1 MLAPLQPFFARLK
14 SRGTTP
20 TEWRAFCIIC
30 AKRRRAMTEY
40 KSDLLRL
47 LSERGYIH
55 QVTDA
60 ASLDALATKQVV
72 PGYIG
77 FDPTA
82 PSLHVGSLVQI
93 MLLRRL
99 QQTGH
104 KPIVLMGGGTGKI
117 GDPSFKDEARKL
129 LTTDTI
135 ASNVASIKRIF
146 ERFLTFGDG
155 PSDAIMLDNAEWLD
169 ALEYIPFLREV
180 GQHFSINR
188 MLSFDSVK
196 TRLDR
201 EQSLSFLEFNYM
213 ILQAYDFLELARR
226 AACRL
231 QMGGSDQWGNIVN
244 GIELAR
250 RIDST
255 EVFGITTPLITTA
268 DGSKMGKTMA
278 GAVWLNDDAL
288 PAYDY
293 WQFWRNTD
301 DRDVGRFLRLFTD
314 LPLDEIARLEALGGA
329 EINEAKKI
337 LATAATAMCRGE
349 TAANE
354 AAETARKTF
363 EEGAAGAALPTM
375 NVEGGRITLVD
386 ALVGLGLV
394 ASKGEARRMIKGGG
408 ARIDG
413 KQIMDEAHV
422 IIIMDQP
429 FRVSAGKKAHG
440 LLT

>member
-1 MLAPLQPFFARLK
+1 
-14 SRGTTP
+14 
-20 TEWRAFCIIC
+20 
-30 AKRRRAMTEY
+30 MTDY

-60 ASLDALATKQVV
+60 AGLDALAVKGVM

-117 GDPSFKDEARKL
+117 GDPSFKDLFSDPA
-129 LTTDTI
+129 TTETI

-146 ERFLTFGDG
+146 DRFLTFGDG
-155 PSDAIMLDNAEWLD
+155 PSDAIMLDNADWLD
-169 ALEYIPFLREV
+169 KLEYIPFLREI

-196 TRLDR
+196 LRLDR

-213 ILQAYDFLELARR
+213 ILQAYDFLELSRR
-226 AACRL
+226 AGCRL
-231 QMGGSDQWGNIVN
+231 QMGGSDQWGNIIN

-250 RIDST
+250 RSDGA
-255 EVFGITTPLITTA
+255 EVYGVTTPLITTA
-268 DGSKMGKTMA
+268 DGGKMGKTMA
-278 GAVWLNDDAL
+278 GAVWLNEEAL

-314 LPLDEIARLEALGGA
+314 IPLDEIKRLESLGGS

-337 LATAATAMCRGE
+337 LATAATAMCRGD
-349 TAANE
+349 AAAAE

-363 EEGAAGAALPTM
+363 EEGSAGAALPTLK
-375 NVEGGRITLVD
+375 VESGQISLVD

-408 ARIDG
+408 ARVDG
-413 KQIMDEAHV
+413 QQVTDEAHL
-422 IIIMDQP
+422 IAAPDAPLRI
-429 FRVSAGKKAHG
+429 SAGKKAHG